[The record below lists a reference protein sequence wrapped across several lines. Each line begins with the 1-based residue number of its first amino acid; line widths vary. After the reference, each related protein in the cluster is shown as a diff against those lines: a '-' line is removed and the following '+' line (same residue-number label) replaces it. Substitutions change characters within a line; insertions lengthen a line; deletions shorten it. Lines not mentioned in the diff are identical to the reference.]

1 MNQRYSNY
9 PKYKTKR
16 YSQYF
21 FGTLIKIEPHT
32 LEMEKE
38 AIAISI
44 QRSAQQMYKTIEK
57 VEKLLEEFRVNIQF
71 RV

>member
-1 MNQRYSNY
+1 
-9 PKYKTKR
+9 
-16 YSQYF
+16 
-21 FGTLIKIEPHT
+21 
-32 LEMEKE
+32 MEKE